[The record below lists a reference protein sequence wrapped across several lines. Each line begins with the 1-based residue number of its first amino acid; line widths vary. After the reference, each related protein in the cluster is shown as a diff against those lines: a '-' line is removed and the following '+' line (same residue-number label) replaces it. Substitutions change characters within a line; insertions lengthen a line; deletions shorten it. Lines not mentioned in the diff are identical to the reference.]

1 MRRRI
6 LILPIAAAVI
16 TGLVIWRTN
25 WQSTHRQ
32 DRPSAPPRETG
43 PAPTFVLH
51 DQTGAVV
58 KFERYIGRTRLLV
71 LFTGE
76 DTELHEN
83 RLLSLV
89 ADQGASLAGE
99 GIQVIVVTAATPF
112 AVRDSQKRLGKHFPF
127 PVLTDIDPKRPIP
140 FPVHQQWARYDAQRQ
155 SPLRGLFLVGRSG
168 LTTTSHGHP
177 VPEPDPGATLRRLAS
192 REWPAP

>member
-1 MRRRI
+1 MRRRV
-6 LILPIAAAVI
+6 LILPISAVVI
-16 TGLVIWRTN
+16 IGLVVWRTN
-25 WQSTHRQ
+25 WQTTHRQ
-32 DRPSAPPRETG
+32 LRPVVAPRETG

-76 DTELHEN
+76 STELHEN

-89 ADQGASLAGE
+89 ADQGAALSDD

-112 AVRDSQKRLGKHFPF
+112 AVRDSQKRLGKPFPF
-127 PVLTDIDPKRPIP
+127 PVLTDIDPKQPIP
-140 FPVHQQWARYDAQRQ
+140 FPAHRKWARYDAQRQ
-155 SPLRGLFLVGRSG
+155 SPLEGLFLVGRSG
-168 LTTTSHGHP
+168 LTTTSNGNP
-177 VPEPDPGATLRRLAS
+177 VPEPDPGATLRQLAS
-192 REWPAP
+192 REWPGP